1 VRVLIAD
8 DDRDTVLTLGILLR
22 SEGYDVRLAQSGTEA
37 LTLAAEFQPDVA
49 LLDLNMPGRTGLE
62 VAQELAGR
70 ATRCPVL
77 IAVSGHLGE
86 EERRLAGSS
95 GFHDLVSKPYDPHA
109 LLLLLDSLRDTHVP

>member
-109 LLLLLDSLRDTHVP
+109 LLLLLDSLRR